1 LAKGKRNI
9 DPGVLLKVDDLLDV
23 MMTREHHKFNWKS
36 YGVDGLVE
44 WDQVSIKKN
53 EFGEDEDDR
62 IDEYSKGLLYILL
75 QLFVKD
81 HQIEE
86 KVDMTEAEAMDNEKI
101 AKLVYQDGPFKV
113 FPRYYAPYLSVQS
126 ASTDFLA
133 ASGVTVESV
142 LLTWVNDIIKKQV
155 REYEQYVV
163 VGNQK
168 GQKFDRIST
177 RVTESISS
185 N

>member
-1 LAKGKRNI
+1 LAKSKRNI

-23 MMTREHHKFNWKS
+23 MMTREDHKFNWKS

-53 EFGEDEDDR
+53 EFGEDEDDMV
-62 IDEYSKGLLYILL
+62 DEYSKGLLYILL

-81 HQIEE
+81 HQLDE
-86 KVDMTEAEAMDNEKI
+86 KVDMTEDEAKDNEKI
-101 AKLVYQDGPFKV
+101 AKFVYQDGPLKV
-113 FPRYYAPYLSVQS
+113 FPRYYAPYLSDKNS
-126 ASTDFLA
+126 STNFLT

-142 LLTWVNDIIKKQV
+142 LLNWVNDIIKKQV
-155 REYEQYVV
+155 REYDQYVI